1 MACQM
6 THKMLCFVCDAEVFP
21 WALMRVHGELVC
33 RPCINYE
40 GNYRLFYTINNTREM
55 KRRAC
60 GQLSVRF
67 EPSPRAH
74 RHNSVRVNHARADQG
89 IFNIPNPETNHTND
103 GQVSTSTVN
112 NRRRRSNSPPVLVP
126 ETPIAPDSEVPEI
139 VECTP
144 DFPMPTLNPIP
155 DWFPRPSV
163 PPTATVTSDSNVV
176 DPVVNSIDNFLA
188 TTRERGT
195 NSRTRVRQFIRIK
208 PLPNTVIR
216 KSANSNSD

>member
-1 MACQM
+1 
-6 THKMLCFVCDAEVFP
+6 
-21 WALMRVHGELVC
+21 
-33 RPCINYE
+33 
-40 GNYRLFYTINNTREM
+40 M

-67 EPSPRAH
+67 QPSPRPH
-74 RHNSVRVNHARADQG
+74 RHNLVRVNNARADQG
-89 IFNIPNPETNHTND
+89 LFDIPNPETNHTND
-103 GQVSTSTVN
+103 GQVSKSTVT
-112 NRRRRSNSPPVLVP
+112 NRRGSSSPPVLVP
-126 ETPIAPDSEVPEI
+126 ETPKARDSEVSVHSE

-163 PPTATVTSDSNVV
+163 PATATVTSDSYNVV
-176 DPVVNSIDNFLA
+176 NPVVNSIDNFLT

-195 NSRTRVRQFIRIK
+195 YSRTRVRPFIRFK